1 MCYLQ
6 AIVICHS
13 RQYGPPGRPDPHFYS
28 YFFLIMV
35 IVEDDVRL
43 IRKRSPPLEVLKHF
57 LLVYVSNDVRPK
69 YLEVSVKGKMAPP
82 MLKQRKPE
90 MWSTHHYKKY
100 R

>member
-1 MCYLQ
+1 MSLATPQ
-6 AIVICHS
+6 QIDILWPS
-13 RQYGPPGRPDPHFYS
+13 GQTWPTLYS

-43 IRKRSPPLEVLKHF
+43 IAAVSPFGGSETLF
-57 LLVYVSNDVRPK
+57 MVYVSNDVRPK

-90 MWSTHHYKKY
+90 IWSTHHYKKY